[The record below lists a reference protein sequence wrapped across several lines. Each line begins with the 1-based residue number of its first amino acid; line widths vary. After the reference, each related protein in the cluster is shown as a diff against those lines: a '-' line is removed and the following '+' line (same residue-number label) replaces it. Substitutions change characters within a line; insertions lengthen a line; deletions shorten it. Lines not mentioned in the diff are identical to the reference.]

1 MTRARVDGGWMTNVV
16 AEPTANDAAPI
27 APAVWDEEG
36 FRVVVETHS
45 SRLFALAYRMTGNA
59 HDAEDLVQESF
70 LRAYRSRRGFDG
82 RASLTTWLCR
92 ICTNA
97 ALDQLRRRRTRP
109 QPAAEPEEGATWV
122 ESLAAPGASP
132 ERLMFSRELSA
143 RVRAAMASLSPKE
156 RAAFLLR
163 HYEGFSIEEIGAA
176 LGLRTAATKN
186 TIFRG
191 VRKLRA
197 LLEDV

>member
-1 MTRARVDGGWMTNVV
+1 MPRVRVDGNWMTTVA
-16 AEPTANDAAPI
+16 AEPTANDAAPT
-27 APAVWDEEG
+27 AAAVWDEEG
-36 FRVVVETHS
+36 FRAVVEAHS
-45 SRLFALAYRMTGNA
+45 SRLFSLAYRMTGNVQ
-59 HDAEDLVQESF
+59 DAEDLVQESF

-82 RASLTTWLCR
+82 RASVTTWLCR

-109 QPAAEPEEGATWV
+109 QPAAEPEVGATRAD
-122 ESLAAPGASP
+122 SLASPGASP
-132 ERLMFSRELSA
+132 ERLMFSRELSS
-143 RVRAAMASLSPKE
+143 RVRAAMAALSPKE
-156 RAAFLLR
+156 RAAFVLR
-163 HYEGFSIEEIGAA
+163 HYEGLSIEEIGAA